1 MGSRLA
7 LPLLKPRAGVRRS
20 KYEVASIVGE
30 VGTARS
36 MKIEATSYMY
46 RLPTG
51 FERKK
56 SPDASPDAAREMTE
70 EQAA

>member
-1 MGSRLA
+1 
-7 LPLLKPRAGVRRS
+7 
-20 KYEVASIVGE
+20 
-30 VGTARS
+30 